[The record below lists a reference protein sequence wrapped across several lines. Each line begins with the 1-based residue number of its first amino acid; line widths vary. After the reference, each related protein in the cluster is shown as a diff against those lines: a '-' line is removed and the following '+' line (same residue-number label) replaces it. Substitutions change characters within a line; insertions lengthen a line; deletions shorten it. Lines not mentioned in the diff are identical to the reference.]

1 MSMSVGAIMS
11 MTVVSEC
18 SNEHVGGAIT
28 SMTVVSECSN
38 KHFLISDVDVVQ
50 TVYADEQKKGNECL
64 YLTSLQKMI

>member
-38 KHFLISDVDVVQ
+38 EHVCVCNHEHDSCQ
-50 TVYADEQKKGNECL
+50 
-64 YLTSLQKMI
+64 

>member
-18 SNEHVGGAIT
+18 SNEHAGGAIM

-38 KHFLISDVDVVQ
+38 EHVCVCNHEHDSCQ
-50 TVYADEQKKGNECL
+50 
-64 YLTSLQKMI
+64 